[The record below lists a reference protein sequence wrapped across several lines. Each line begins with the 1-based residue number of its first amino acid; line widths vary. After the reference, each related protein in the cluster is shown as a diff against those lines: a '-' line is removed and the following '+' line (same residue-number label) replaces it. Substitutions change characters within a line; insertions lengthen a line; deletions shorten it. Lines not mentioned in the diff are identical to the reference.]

1 MANKKSK
8 PVIPEPS
15 LRFLAWSLAIG
26 LLLLAGVLGYSL
38 ATGYAGYRATSASQD
53 SSSKI
58 QHQTGFTDAAQ
69 LSVG

>member
-38 ATGYAGYRATSASQD
+38 ATGYVGSTSASQG

-69 LSVG
+69 LSVR